1 MSDTLPRFDDDGPE
15 PIETQIA
22 TFAPAVPRQTRPR
35 LKWKDAL
42 GPHTLVLTD
51 RLVIGTSPSAGIV
64 LTDRIVSRLHAELEP
79 RPDGSWWMNDL
90 GSRNGTFLEDIQVTG
105 ARLPA
110 TARIRMGATEF
121 IFETS
126 TETAPVELSREDRFG
141 ELVGSSLAMRRL
153 FHYLEKISGTDSSI
167 LIGGETGT
175 GKELV
180 ARSIHECS
188 SRRGKPFI
196 VVDCGALPEN
206 LIESELFGH
215 LRGAFT
221 GATATTVGAIEAAN
235 GGTIFFDEIGELPLS
250 MQPKLLRV
258 LERREVRRIGEATSR
273 KVDVRILSASHRD
286 LRTMVNDGAF
296 REDLYFR
303 LAVLPVHVPSLRER
317 PDDIPLLLQHFLA
330 ASPSVHLS
338 PEVIE
343 TISKR
348 PWLGNVREL
357 RNFVERITA
366 VGSQGAMSLSFTR
379 PPPPNSGGPSTPLP
393 ATGSGNS
400 GARISPRPDAEDGD
414 PLQAIPHAPALP
426 SGLTAD
432 PTTRALLAK
441 PFKEFRED
449 WVNHGEREYI
459 SQLLERHQRN
469 VSAAAQEAGLD
480 RTYLYRLIRKHL
492 R

>member
-1 MSDTLPRFDDDGPE
+1 MTETLPRFDDDGPE
-15 PIETQIA
+15 PVETQIA
-22 TFAPAVPRQTRPR
+22 SYAAGVPRQTRPR
-35 LKWKDAL
+35 LRWKDAD
-42 GPHTLVLTD
+42 GSHSVVLTD
-51 RLVIGTSPSAGIV
+51 RVVVGTSPSANV
-64 LTDRIVSRLHAELEP
+64 AVTDRMISRLHAELEP
-79 RPDGSWWMNDL
+79 RSDGSWWVRDL
-90 GSRNGTFLEDIQVTG
+90 GSRNGTFVEDIQITG
-105 ARLPA
+105 GRLPL

-121 IFETS
+121 TFETS
-126 TETAPVELSREDRFG
+126 TETAPVELSQEGRFG
-141 ELVGSSLAMRRL
+141 ELVGNSLPMRRL
-153 FHYLEKISGTDSSI
+153 FHYLERISGTDSSV

-180 ARSIHECS
+180 ARSIHDGS
-188 SRRGKPFI
+188 SRQGKPFI

-206 LIESELFGH
+206 LVESELFGH

-221 GATATTVGAIEAAN
+221 GAHQTTVGAIEAAN

-317 PDDIPLLLQHFLA
+317 PDDIPLLLKHFLRA
-330 ASPSVHLS
+330 NPTVLLS

-343 TISKR
+343 TLSHR

-357 RNFVERITA
+357 RNFVERIAA

-379 PPPPNSGGPSTPLP
+379 PPPPNASSGGGPVIQGLGSARVPSNPP
-393 ATGSGNS
+393 
-400 GARISPRPDAEDGD
+400 AEDEDGISI
-414 PLQAIPHAPALP
+414 PQAPAIPIE
-426 SGLTAD
+426 LTTD
-432 PTTRALLAK
+432 PTLRALLGK

-459 SQLLERHQRN
+459 RELLERHHKN